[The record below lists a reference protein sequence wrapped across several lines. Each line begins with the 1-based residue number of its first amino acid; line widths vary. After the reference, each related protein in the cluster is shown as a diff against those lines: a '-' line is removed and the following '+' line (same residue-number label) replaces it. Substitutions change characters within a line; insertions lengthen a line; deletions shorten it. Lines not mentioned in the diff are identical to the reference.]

1 MEQKKKME
9 LEIAREML
17 QQTLNRLELDVSQLT
32 ERLIQKQKLTKNLI
46 KEIDKKIGYYNTK

>member
-32 ERLIQKQKLTKNLI
+32 ELLIQKQKLTKNLI